1 MITLAKREKERLNM
15 CMIWRI
21 WCANNVSISL
31 RLVHTVLAE
40 DEEGVRVA
48 DVDMNHLTEEWVVAS
63 CRRPVLV
70 PVRKTLGKGGG
81 Q

>member
-1 MITLAKREKERLNM
+1 MQTI
-15 CMIWRI
+15 
-21 WCANNVSISL
+21 NNVSLLSL

-40 DEEGVRVA
+40 DEEGVRVT
-48 DVDMNHLTEEWVVAS
+48 DVDMNHLAEEWPVAEAAS
-63 CRRPVLV
+63 GGPVLV

>member
-1 MITLAKREKERLNM
+1 MYDL
-15 CMIWRI
+15 I

-31 RLVHTVLAE
+31 RLVHTIFAE
-40 DEEGVRVA
+40 DEEGVRVTN
-48 DVDMNHLTEEWVVAS
+48 VDMNHLAEEWPVAEAAS
-63 CRRPVLV
+63 GGSVLV